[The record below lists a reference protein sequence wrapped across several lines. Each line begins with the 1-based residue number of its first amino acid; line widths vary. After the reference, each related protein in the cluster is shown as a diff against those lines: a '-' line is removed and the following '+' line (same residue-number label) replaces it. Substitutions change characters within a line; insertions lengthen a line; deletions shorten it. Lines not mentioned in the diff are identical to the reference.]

1 MRAEFTDELITGNSM
16 IDDQHKE
23 LIQKINDLLMAIE
36 NNEGR
41 EESQKMMA
49 YLSEYVDFHFGAEE
63 KFQEEI
69 GYPGISEHKEKHAE
83 FKKTVAALTEM
94 VTCGS
99 MADFSS
105 LVKKEVID
113 WLYYHIQGFDRSV
126 AEYRFMRESLM

>member
-1 MRAEFTDELITGNSM
+1 MRAEFTDELITGNKM
-16 IDDQHKE
+16 IDSQHKE
-23 LIQKINDLLMAIE
+23 LIEKINDLLSAIE
-36 NNEGR
+36 NDKGK
-41 EESQKMMA
+41 EESKKMMS
-49 YLSEYVDFHFGAEE
+49 YLSEYVDFHFGEEE

-69 GYPGISEHKEKHAE
+69 GYPGIDEHKAKHAE

-94 VTCGS
+94 VTSGS
-99 MADFSS
+99 MADFSN